1 MDPPLKP
8 SKIVMIL
15 IALILNHFHLMV
27 ESTELPFKKIV
38 FIVHYILDL
47 NGLEKAQMFNFSSVD
62 SDRQW
67 LKNALLS
74 DSDDSSEEDAD
85 VTQSARDEKR
95 ISILLKQ
102 HTAVKRLRKNYHS
115 GNEVI

>member
-1 MDPPLKP
+1 
-8 SKIVMIL
+8 
-15 IALILNHFHLMV
+15 
-27 ESTELPFKKIV
+27 
-38 FIVHYILDL
+38 
-47 NGLEKAQMFNFSSVD
+47 MFNFSSVD